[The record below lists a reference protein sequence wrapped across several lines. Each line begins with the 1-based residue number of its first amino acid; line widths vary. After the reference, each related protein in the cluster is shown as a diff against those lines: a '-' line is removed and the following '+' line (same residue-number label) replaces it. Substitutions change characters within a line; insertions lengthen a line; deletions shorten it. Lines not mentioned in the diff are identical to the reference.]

1 MEFLLV
7 LLIISII
14 ILNII
19 NLFGKYLDKQQISI
33 LNISSIMIYLIFGRL
48 GSKLLKRNNYHN
60 SIIIALIF
68 INWYFFSN
76 VLL

>member
-33 LNISSIMIYLIFGRL
+33 LNISSIIIYLIFGRL
-48 GSKLLKRNNYHN
+48 GSKLLKKNNYNN

-76 VLL
+76 VIL